1 MFVIFLL
8 PLTLS
13 IVAALMIAVGEYG
26 PVTKGVAVL
35 IAVAAALLQLVP
47 SLRESVH
54 FLVPL
59 LMQIFLCIWYY
70 FVSLLE

>member
-13 IVAALMIAVGEYG
+13 LVAALMFAVGEYG
-26 PVTKGVAVL
+26 LVTKGVAIVV
-35 IAVAAALLQLVP
+35 AVVAACMQFVP

-59 LMQIFLCIWYY
+59 LMQISLFIWYY
-70 FVSLLE
+70 FASLME